1 VKGAGQSALALV
13 ALMMSTTGSGL
24 AVQQSADQGTPAAQE
39 QAPPKPAAPTRVRVS
54 KGVMQGL
61 LVKRVQ
67 PKYPEEAREDR
78 IQGTVVLHA
87 LISKEGDVIGLW
99 AVSGDPLLV
108 KAAIK
113 VVKQWKYK
121 PYLLNGQAVEVYTE
135 VLVNFTLVGN

>member
-1 VKGAGQSALALV
+1 
-13 ALMMSTTGSGL
+13 MMSTTGSGL